1 MIFSLICSKYSK
13 MATIFTKIIKG
24 EIPCY
29 KIAESDS
36 HIAFLDINPVSEG
49 HTLVVPK
56 KEVDYLF
63 DLPAGLLSDTV
74 LFSKKITEAIDSA
87 LRPLRTG
94 VVVDG
99 REVPHAHIH
108 LIPIYKDNQEV
119 ALRHKVEVS
128 ESRMREIAAAIASEV
143 SL

>member
-1 MIFSLICSKYSK
+1 

-24 EIPCY
+24 DIPCY

-36 HIAFLDINPVSEG
+36 HIAFLDINPVAEG

-56 KEVDYLF
+56 KEVDYIF
-63 DLPAGLLSDTV
+63 DLPDGLLSDTL
-74 LFSKKITEAIDSA
+74 LFSKKIAEAIDNA
-87 LRPLRTG
+87 LKPVRTG

-99 REVPHAHIH
+99 REVPHAHVH
-108 LIPIYKDNQEV
+108 LIPIYIANQEV

-128 ESRMREIAAAIASEV
+128 ESRMKEIAAAIASEV